1 MAAYWPLVDCHS
13 TGTAAADMYHAE
25 HRPAD
30 NLPAFRFVTGAL
42 QISYLKPK
50 PLGPVLEIRGRLKEI
65 KGREVVLEATV
76 YAEGI
81 ATARS
86 EVVALKKLESFP
98 KQVQSP

>member
-1 MAAYWPLVDCHS
+1 
-13 TGTAAADMYHAE
+13 MYHAE
-25 HRPAD
+25 NQPMD
-30 NLPAFRFVTGAL
+30 NLPALRFVTGAL
-42 QISYLKPK
+42 QVSYLKPT

-65 KGREVVLEATV
+65 RGREVVLEATV

-86 EVVALKKLESFP
+86 EVVALQMLDSFP